1 MPTMAEIALSC
12 GLPPNKDCV
21 EHARHAE
28 ALGYE
33 RVWLY
38 DSPALYGDIW
48 IGLARIA
55 DATKRVGLGTAVAV
69 PSTRHLMTTAS
80 AIASVEELAP
90 GRLACAFGSGFTA
103 QRAMGRK
110 ALRWAYVKSYVEAL
124 RGLLRGETVA
134 WEGTAHQMIHS
145 PGFAP
150 KRPIEVPLLIAPM
163 GPKGMAVAQ
172 AIGDGVMVVDTS
184 AAPPGF
190 SWIVGLVNGTVL
202 EPGED
207 HTSERVRAA
216 AGPWFATSYHAI
228 WEMNP
233 AAVAGMPGGAEW
245 LARIEAE
252 RPEGQRHLA
261 VHEGHVVVVTDRDAP
276 ALDAAGPALLQSGW
290 TGDAASVRARV
301 EAAAEVGVTE
311 LLYTPAGP
319 DLDRELEA
327 FIGAARG

>member
-1 MPTMAEIALSC
+1 MAEIAVSC
-12 GLPPNKDCV
+12 GLPPGKNCV
-21 EHARHAE
+21 DYARQAE

-48 IGLARIA
+48 VGLARIA
-55 DATKRVGLGTAVAV
+55 DATSRIGLGTAVAV
-69 PSTRHLMTTAS
+69 PSTRHVMTTAA

-110 ALRWAYVKSYVEAL
+110 AMRWSDVKAYVEAL
-124 RGLLRGETVA
+124 RALLRGDTVQ

-163 GPKGMAVAQ
+163 GPKGMAVAHE
-172 AIGDGVMVVDTS
+172 IGDGVML
-184 AAPPGF
+184 AGEAGGGRGF
-190 SWIVGLVNGTVL
+190 GWCVALANGTVL

-207 HTSERVRAA
+207 HESERVRGA
-216 AGPWFATSYHAI
+216 AGPWFTTAYHAL
-228 WEMNP
+228 WEMQSDG
-233 AAVAGMPGGAEW
+233 VAGMSGGAEW

-252 RPEGQRHLA
+252 RPAGERHLA
-261 VHEGHVVVVTDRDAP
+261 VHEGHVVTITDRDAP
-276 ALDAAGPALLQSGW
+276 VLDAAGDALLRSGW
-290 TGDAASVRARV
+290 TGDVAAVRARA
-301 EAAAEVGVTE
+301 EAAAESGITE
-311 LLYTPAGP
+311 LLYTPAGS
-319 DLDRELEA
+319 DVVRELDS
-327 FIGAARG
+327 FIAAVRS